1 TLETTG
7 PSSELTEV
15 TTEESV
21 EPQKRRALF
30 KLLKIFKDETPDKNF
45 RTASLQKILPEEAE
59 TTALAEP
66 KKKLS
71 FLEVVQGK

>member
-1 TLETTG
+1 M
-7 PSSELTEV
+7 
-15 TTEESV
+15 
-21 EPQKRRALF
+21 F

>member
-1 TLETTG
+1 M
-7 PSSELTEV
+7 SEGGYNALPQKV
-15 TTEESV
+15 LRLAS
-21 EPQKRRALF
+21 QKRRALF